1 MKIETFCSFEKQVC
15 RIGRHTWS
23 VARLIQLSK
32 DIPVIEVPI
41 DHLNVLDSYDELTLR
56 AMVMHMR
63 AVMEADLAYPI
74 ILDEDGCIMD
84 GRRRIMKAMLYGM
97 KTVKAV
103 RFEENPEP
111 DKIADEKE
119 KV

>member
-1 MKIETFCSFEKQVC
+1 MNIRKFVPCGEQSC
-15 RIGRHTWS
+15 RIGRYTWS
-23 VARLIQLSK
+23 VPRLLQLSK
-32 DIPVIEVPI
+32 DLPVMEVPL
-41 DHLNVLDSYDELTLR
+41 DHLNVWDCYNGLSLR
-56 AMVMHMR
+56 DLVMHMR
-63 AVMEADLAYPI
+63 AVMEADLTYPI

-84 GRRRIMKAMLYGM
+84 GRHRIMKAMLYGM